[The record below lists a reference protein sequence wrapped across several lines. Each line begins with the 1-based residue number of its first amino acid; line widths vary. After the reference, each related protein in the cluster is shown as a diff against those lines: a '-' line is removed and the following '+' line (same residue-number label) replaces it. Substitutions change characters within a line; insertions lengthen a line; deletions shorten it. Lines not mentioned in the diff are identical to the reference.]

1 MKTLVVIWVAA
12 LLSGIGTVGYINN
25 EMNHLVVT
33 QEQALL
39 GKQSDCAIQ
48 CPNVELQPAPN
59 VVQVTSTAPL
69 QATSDVEL
77 QPALGYK
84 ALEWHVDHLE
94 VR

>member
-12 LLSGIGTVGYINN
+12 LLSGVGTVGYINS
-25 EMNHLVVT
+25 EMNHLVV
-33 QEQALL
+33 
-39 GKQSDCAIQ
+39 KQTPDCVLQ
-48 CPNVELQPAPN
+48 CPNVDIQPARN
-59 VVQVTSTAPL
+59 TVQVTSTAPL

-84 ALEWHVDHLE
+84 ALEWQVDHLE

>member
-12 LLSGIGTVGYINN
+12 LLSGIGTVGYINS
-25 EMNHLVVT
+25 EMNHLVV
-33 QEQALL
+33 
-39 GKQSDCAIQ
+39 KQSDCVLQ
-48 CPNVELQPAPN
+48 CPNVELQPARN
-59 VVQVTSTAPL
+59 TVQVTSSAPL